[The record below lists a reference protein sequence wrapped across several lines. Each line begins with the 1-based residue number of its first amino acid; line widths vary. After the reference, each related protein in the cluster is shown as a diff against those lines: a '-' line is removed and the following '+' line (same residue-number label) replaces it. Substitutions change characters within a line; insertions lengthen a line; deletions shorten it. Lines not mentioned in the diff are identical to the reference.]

1 MNFFKVA
8 GRDIS
13 SIFKNRFIRVSVIAI
28 IVVPLLYSLLYLYA
42 FWDPY
47 NRLQD
52 LPVAVV
58 NMDKGAT
65 KDGEPVNYG
74 KDLVDKLKD
83 NNKIGWRFV
92 SKEEAEKG
100 LKDKKGY
107 YAMFVVPE
115 DFSTK
120 VISAKD
126 GKPQEPSILYSSN
139 DKKSFL
145 ASQINGKVLVELKS
159 ELTKNIVD
167 EYTKVTFDN
176 LYDVKDGMQKASD
189 GSKELYDGV
198 GTLNDKV
205 PELKDGVNKLADG
218 SGDLNSGL
226 GQAKNGAAQLY
237 YGANAIDIALGQAKD
252 GAGQIH
258 DGLGQLNS
266 QVPALKDGV
275 SQLYKGSGDL
285 KDGATQI
292 NDGINTLGSKLGEAK
307 DGAKALDD
315 GAGKLQTGLGQVGA
329 GLSQLND
336 AVSKDTQT
344 SVSLSTGVKS
354 LYDGITNQDPTK
366 GLGAAIKVLN
376 AKVNTGTDAQHP
388 SLVAG
393 ITGINDGI
401 ANRLSPGL
409 NALNTSVS
417 SKLSPNVK
425 ALAASTKSLDD
436 AVKLYNDTNQPQQVR
451 DAALTAILQGIPQ
464 LNAGMSQ
471 LNTSVNTTTD
481 PAKPSLVD
489 SVAYINAA
497 VNTTTDAQHPSLV
510 AAVGALNTGITD
522 PDPTKGL
529 GAAIGALNTKVNLGT
544 DALHPSLVYGIT
556 AVNSGVNVGTAEKPS
571 LVNAVA
577 QLNGAVNTG
586 IQGQPS
592 VLAGIKQIKDGTSQ
606 LAPGMVAAVDG
617 TKQLSAGSQ
626 KLYDGTTQLN
636 NGLYTLNGNV
646 PALADGVGKLYAGST
661 DLNSGISQI
670 KDGSTQLKSAIAK
683 PEEVKDIPQKET
695 SSTDTLFAG
704 MTKLYDG
711 SNQLKDGLGTLKGNI
726 PELQDGVGKLYD
738 GSKELS
744 DKLKEGSDK
753 INKNLVND
761 SKTMAEFVSEPLKM
775 DEEPAYAIKNY
786 GTGFT
791 PYFIPL
797 SLWVGALMMFFVISD
812 DVDSDVQAGSASIV
826 LGKFLTYGV
835 IGTIQA
841 LLASSIVI
849 VLGLQPA
856 NVPLYFLF
864 NILLSLVFVAII
876 QCLIFLMGQ
885 VGRLL
890 SIVLL
895 ILQLTA
901 CAGTFPL
908 EVVPT
913 FFKILNPFMPFTYA
927 VSGLRE
933 VIAGMDYSV
942 FMKDVTVL
950 ATTMAV
956 FLFISVLMKGHADRV
971 KERIKQAKESATVV

>member
-107 YAMFVVPE
+107 YAMFVVPD

-126 GKPQEPSILYSSN
+126 GKPQEPTILYSSN

-205 PELKDGVNKLADG
+205 PELKDGVNKLSDG
-218 SGDLNSGL
+218 SGDLNNGL
-226 GQAKNGAAQLY
+226 GQAREGAAQLY

-252 GAGQIH
+252 GSGQIH

-285 KDGATQI
+285 KDGSSQLR
-292 NDGINTLGSKLGEAK
+292 DGINTLGSKLGAAE
-307 DGAKALDD
+307 DGAKALDA
-315 GAGKLQTGLGQVGA
+315 GAGQLQAGLGQVGA

-344 SVSLSTGVKS
+344 SISLSTGVKS

-393 ITGINDGI
+393 ITGVNAGVTQ
-401 ANRLSPGL
+401 LSSTVT
-409 NALNTSVS
+409 ALN
-417 SKLSPNVK
+417 N
-425 ALAASTKSLDD
+425 LASIYQNPDSTPD
-436 AVKLYNDTNQPQQVR
+436 AKT
-451 DAALTAILQGIPQ
+451 AALNQIMAIIPQ
-464 LNAGMSQ
+464 LN
-471 LNTSVNTTTD
+471 TKVNVGTD
-481 PAKPSLVD
+481 M
-489 SVAYINAA
+489 
-497 VNTTTDAQHPSLV
+497 QHPSLV

-529 GAAIGALNTKVNLGT
+529 GKAIEVLNTKVNVGT
-544 DALHPSLVYGIT
+544 DALHPSLAAGIT
-556 AVNSGVNVGTAEKPS
+556 AVNNGVNVGTADKPS
-571 LVNAVA
+571 LVSAVA

-586 IQGQPS
+586 IQGKPS

-606 LAPGMVAAVDG
+606 LAPGMTAAVDG

-626 KLYDGTTQLN
+626 RLFDGSTLLN

-661 DLNSGISQI
+661 DLNNGLSQI
-670 KDGSTQLKSAIAK
+670 KDGSTQFKSAIAK
-683 PEEVKDIPQKET
+683 PEEVKNIPQKQT
-695 SSTDTLFAG
+695 NSTDTLFAG

-711 SNQLKDGLGTLKGNI
+711 STQLKDGLGTLKGNI

-775 DEEPAYAIKNY
+775 DEEPAYSIKNY

-908 EVVPT
+908 EVVPA

-942 FMKDVTVL
+942 FMKDVTIL
-950 ATTMAV
+950 ACTMAV

-971 KERIKQAKESATVV
+971 KERIKQAKENATVV